1 MKIKI
6 FIDKKYKIV
15 KFNKTQIE
23 EIVKNV
29 LKEEGFKNG
38 NLKINII
45 TDKKIKEINKKFLNR
60 DYYTDVITFNEIIK
74 HFISGEIFI
83 SLDRV
88 KENSEKYNKTLKE
101 EFYRVL
107 IHSILHL
114 CDYKDYNK
122 SEKIKIRKREEYY
135 LKKLKILQ
143 DEI

>member
-88 KENSEKYNKTLKE
+88 KENLKN
-101 EFYRVL
+101 
-107 IHSILHL
+107 I
-114 CDYKDYNK
+114 
-122 SEKIKIRKREEYY
+122 IKP
-135 LKKLKILQ
+135 
-143 DEI
+143 